1 MSRDHIRVIDD
12 YRYCH
17 DNEFFFTYD
26 PKRTTGTKQ
35 LLEYLEKN
43 FNIVFTYSILKFFN
57 HNSVKYFYYKII

>member
-26 PKRTTGTKQ
+26 QKEPQ
-35 LLEYLEKN
+35 EQSSY
-43 FNIVFTYSILKFFN
+43 
-57 HNSVKYFYYKII
+57 

>member
-26 PKRTTGTKQ
+26 PKRTTETKQ

-43 FNIVFTYSILKFFN
+43 LILSFRIFQVGK
-57 HNSVKYFYYKII
+57 

>member
-26 PKRTTGTKQ
+26 PKRTTETKQ
-35 LLEYLEKN
+35 LLEYLEK
-43 FNIVFTYSILKFFN
+43 ILILSFRIFQVGK
-57 HNSVKYFYYKII
+57 